1 MKLQK
6 LPPGMRTFAT
16 VWTGQLVSM
25 IGTALTD
32 FGVGVWVYQKTGSA
46 TAFALILLFTV
57 LPGIVIS
64 PIAGALVD
72 RWDRRRVMVLADTG
86 AAVSTLII
94 AVLLVADRLEVW
106 HICVAVAIAGT
117 LRAFQWP
124 AWSATTSL
132 LVPEE
137 HLGRASG
144 MMNFARSAS
153 QVVGPL
159 LAGVLVGTIGLE
171 GVILI
176 DFATFGIA
184 VLTLLAVRFPPTPRT
199 AEGAAARGS
208 LLREA
213 AYGWQY
219 IWRNVALR
227 WHLGYFA
234 VFNLGLAFTWVLFPP
249 LVLSFSTPAALGT
262 VGASVGLGAVI
273 GSVVMTAWGG
283 PKRRVG
289 GILATG
295 VLLGACLIV
304 MGLRP
309 WVPLIAVAV
318 FGITFGIPVI
328 NGCFMRLWQP
338 RIAPDVQGRAFAAI
352 QVIVWSI
359 EPVVYLAAGPLAD
372 RVFRPLLVEGGPL
385 APSLGPVFGVGP
397 GRGIGLMLALVGG
410 FVLVGTAVASLL
422 PAFRRAEEVP
432 LAVKPAPAAEE
443 AAPEEAPAGAP
454 APAHA

>member
-1 MKLQK
+1 
-6 LPPGMRTFAT
+6 
-16 VWTGQLVSM
+16 
-25 IGTALTD
+25 
-32 FGVGVWVYQKTGSA
+32 
-46 TAFALILLFTV
+46 LILLFTV
-57 LPGIVIS
+57 LPSIVIS

-72 RWDRRRVMVLADTG
+72 RWDRRVVMLLADTG
-86 AAVSTLII
+86 AALSTL
-94 AVLLVADRLEVW
+94 AMAGLLMVDWLEVW
-106 HICVAVAIAGT
+106 HVCVAVTVAAT
-117 LRAFQWP
+117 LRTFQWP

-159 LAGVLVGTIGLE
+159 LAGVLVGIIGLE
-171 GVILI
+171 GVIVI
-176 DFATFGIA
+176 DFITFGVA
-184 VLTLLAVRFPPTPRT
+184 VLTLAVVRFPATPRT
-199 AEGAAARGS
+199 AEGAAGKGS

-219 IWRNVALR
+219 IWKNVALR

-234 VFNLGLAFTWVLFPP
+234 IFNLGLAFTWVLFPP

-283 PKRRVG
+283 PRGKVR
-289 GILATG
+289 GILASG
-295 VLLGACLIV
+295 ALLGTCLIV

-309 WVPLIAVAV
+309 SVPLVALAV
-318 FGITFGIPVI
+318 FGITFGIPII

-359 EPVVYLAAGPLAD
+359 EPVAYLAAGPLAD
-372 RVFRPLLVEGGPL
+372 RVFRPLLVSGGPL
-385 APSLGPVFGVGP
+385 ASSLGPVFGVGP
-397 GRGIGLMLALVGG
+397 GRGIGLMLAAVGT
-410 FVLVGTAVASLL
+410 FVLAGTALASLL
-422 PAFRRAEEVP
+422 PAFRRAEQAVP
-432 LAVKPAPAAEE
+432 VTLKPPVET
-443 AAPEEAPAGAP
+443 GAP
-454 APAHA
+454 VPA